1 MWGCLDEDGSKVRRR
16 EQPGFIDLF
25 TDQRPGVYRFRRS
38 GNCQSP
44 VAQSS
49 KEHPNDVS
57 QAEGEPRRW
66 TQHHKKG
73 ENSNCNRRQCP
84 MPIKSSREPIE
95 DWVERYSDAAM
106 MVRKGLIR
114 ISDQYPRSP
123 RQTTRTTKTT
133 SSSFD
138 ALSFRDRS
146 LSFTA
151 EVLSESRSK
160 DVLAMQDTKKRR
172 SVESELEAAGINGT
186 PTDPDL
192 RFATVL

>member
-1 MWGCLDEDGSKVRRR
+1 
-16 EQPGFIDLF
+16 
-25 TDQRPGVYRFRRS
+25 
-38 GNCQSP
+38 
-44 VAQSS
+44 
-49 KEHPNDVS
+49 
-57 QAEGEPRRW
+57 
-66 TQHHKKG
+66 
-73 ENSNCNRRQCP
+73 
-84 MPIKSSREPIE
+84 
-95 DWVERYSDAAM
+95 M
-106 MVRKGLIR
+106 MMLQTMIVRKGLIR
-114 ISDQYPRSP
+114 INDKYTRSP

-138 ALSFRDRS
+138 ALSFRDWS
-146 LSFTA
+146 SSFTA